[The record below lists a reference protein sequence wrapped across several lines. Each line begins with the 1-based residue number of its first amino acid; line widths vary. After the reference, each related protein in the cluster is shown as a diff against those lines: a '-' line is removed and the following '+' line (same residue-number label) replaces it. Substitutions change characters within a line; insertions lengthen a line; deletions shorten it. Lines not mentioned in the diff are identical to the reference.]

1 MEPHPNPTYS
11 LIELEG
17 VQTSDSCRYCDDTT
31 SPKANWCKSSS
42 LVSLSSRT
50 DLSSRGLLVDDYKI
64 LMDRGWRR
72 HGSKVSK
79 PMNKET
85 CCPAYPIRCDTQ
97 QFRISKAQKKAIRL
111 VANFLRAGEKPDY
124 AETSRDVHK
133 ACGSSRK
140 SVEGTK
146 TKDSGKIECEAA
158 PLTPGR
164 GVSAKQRRWK
174 ARQERMAQRAG
185 RTGESLAE
193 LMEAHVQSRK
203 LRIEKYK
210 PKELEEYLKE
220 VEWRE
225 NDVHRLEIRSYRS
238 APLSS
243 DLSKTL
249 DEEYKLYHN
258 YQVSVHKASPDSIT
272 REAFE
277 KSIVE
282 STLVNAHNA
291 AAEAAG
297 APQFGSYHQ
306 QYWLDESKLIAVG
319 VVDLLPGYLSSVY
332 FFFDPQYTCLNLG
345 TYSALREIAF
355 VRHLHRTYGAMV
367 PAYADFTYYSL
378 GHYVH
383 SCTKMNYKAEY
394 SPSWLACPETYA
406 WVHVEEC
413 QRLLDQ
419 SKYSRFAEEGE
430 KDSVNTPCDEEV
442 KVHLLFSEALT
453 SALPD
458 GRFAVEG
465 DAVVTTLADARGVLC
480 ERDLNRIRE
489 WVDLVKDTGTMLISC
504 TNWNRG
510 I

>member
-1 MEPHPNPTYS
+1 MKMSTIRREDYEVVEGYSEYEDPLQCNNPPSNANTLEHQFSASYMITAS
-11 LIELEG
+11 GLDDHGLDSEKKHLPYTHLDIAGSAGDIDVLPTKAPLLIF
-17 VQTSDSCRYCDDTT
+17 
-31 SPKANWCKSSS
+31 ANLSSS
-42 LVSLSSRT
+42 
-50 DLSSRGLLVDDYKI
+50 GLLVDDYKI

-72 HGSKVSK
+72 RGSKVSK

-97 QFRISKAQKKAIRL
+97 HFRISKAQKKAIRL

-140 SVEGTK
+140 SVEGTE
-146 TKDSGKIECEAA
+146 TKESGKIECEAA

-164 GVSAKQRRWK
+164 GVSAKQRRWE

-225 NDVHRLEIRSYRS
+225 NDVHRLE
-238 APLSS
+238 
-243 DLSKTL
+243 
-249 DEEYKLYHN
+249 
-258 YQVSVHKASPDSIT
+258 
-272 REAFE
+272 
-277 KSIVE
+277 
-282 STLVNAHNA
+282 NAHDA

-306 QYWLDESKLIAVG
+306 QYWLDESRLIAVG

-406 WVHVEEC
+406 WVSVEEC

-430 KDSVNTPCDEEV
+430 KDSANTPCDEAV
-442 KVHLLFSEALT
+442 KVHLPFSEALT
-453 SALPD
+453 SALPHKC
-458 GRFAVEG
+458 FAVEG
-465 DAVVTTLADARGVLC
+465 DAVVTTLADAKGVLC

-489 WVDLVKDTGTMLISC
+489 WVDLVKDTGTMRIGC